1 MAKVKSAMLRR
12 LFKVII
18 AFFCGTQTV
27 SAAAEPLKILFIGNS
42 YTLNNAMPSI
52 FEKVAKST
60 GKNIEVTMNAK
71 GGHTFEM
78 HCARPEMFA
87 TIKSKKW
94 DYVILQGF
102 SLELSYPVEVI
113 DTATIPYFNKI
124 LDSIYTNNPCTNV
137 MLYMT
142 WGYENGHTKED
153 TEDSF
158 LKMADRVEYGYSYL
172 SELFNIPIV
181 PVGYSWKGVRAQ
193 YSDIRLYDADQ
204 MHPSIF
210 GSYLAACTFYSAI
223 FKGKVKGPSV
233 YAPKSISSFIA
244 EKIHD
249 VAYQQVVQNLDKFK
263 LHLNTYGVKTESTA
277 KNKYSV
283 VCTSSYPNASNV
295 TWDFGDGTLSNEMNT
310 RHYYAKPGDYI
321 IKLTVSDLC
330 GERVY
335 YKKVHFKSQEEL
347 TRKEPKTSTVDQT
360 KKN

>member
-1 MAKVKSAMLRR
+1 MLRR

-18 AFFCGTQTV
+18 AFFCGTNV
-27 SAAAEPLKILFIGNS
+27 ASAASEPLKILFIGNS

-60 GKNIEVTMNAK
+60 GKNVEVTMNAK

-78 HCARPEMFA
+78 HCQRPEMFE

-102 SLELSYPVEVI
+102 SLELSYPVEKI

-153 TEDSF
+153 STDTF
-158 LKMADRVEYGYSYL
+158 LKMADRVEFGYTYL

-181 PVGYSWKGVRAQ
+181 PVGYSWKGIRAQ
-193 YSDIRLYDADQ
+193 HTDVKLYDADQ

-223 FKGKVKGPSV
+223 FKGKVKGTSV
-233 YAPKSISSFIA
+233 YMPKSISAIIA
-244 EKIHD
+244 DKIHE

-263 LHLNTYGVKTESTA
+263 LHLNSYGIKAETGT

-283 VCTSSYPNASNV
+283 NCTSSYPNASDV
-295 TWDFGDGTLSNEMNT
+295 SWDFGDGTTSSELNT
-310 RHYYAKPGDYI
+310 RHYYAKPGEYLV
-321 IKLTVSDLC
+321 KLKVNDIC

-335 YKKVHFKSQEEL
+335 QKKVIFKSQEEL
-347 TRKEPKTSTVDQT
+347 SRKEAGKTTSIDQS